1 MSGRAKAPSFRPLDA
16 GEKTKSI
23 AEANRL
29 SFRCGNNDPAQARGL
44 RFGYTRAQFWVLVIA
59 HADKAAEALI
69 FLHIPKERR
78 HYAQSVN
85 WIGVSAATSTKS
97 HSYQRYDDL

>member
-44 RFGYTRAQFWVLVIA
+44 RFGYTRAQF
-59 HADKAAEALI
+59 
-69 FLHIPKERR
+69 
-78 HYAQSVN
+78 
-85 WIGVSAATSTKS
+85 
-97 HSYQRYDDL
+97 